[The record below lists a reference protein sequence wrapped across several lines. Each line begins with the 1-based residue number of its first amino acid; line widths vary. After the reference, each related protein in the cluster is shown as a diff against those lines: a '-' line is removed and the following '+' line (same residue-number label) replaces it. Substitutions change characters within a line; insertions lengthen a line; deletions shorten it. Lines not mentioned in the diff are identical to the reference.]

1 MMSLAQIIKHLRST
15 ITSYTNFINDKIL
28 EKYATTE
35 IVGYINGTEGGA
47 KSIRNIIKER
57 TFKNLPPKIGYF
69 NETTVKL
76 TCSSGTM
83 ICRLQETPVFL
94 GGYFSVVPA
103 KDILL
108 KPNSANYI
116 YFHRNS
122 NDYKAVDVEVTQSPR
137 NDVDGFNRI
146 YLAKVVTNANG
157 PVSQEYNP
165 IDNYHKKK

>member
-1 MMSLAQIIKHLRST
+1 MMSLAQTVKYLKNT
-15 ITSYTNFINDKIL
+15 VTNCTKLVNDKIL
-28 EKYATTE
+28 EKYATAE
-35 IVGYINGTEGGA
+35 IIGYINGTEGGA

-69 NETTVKL
+69 NETIVKL

-83 ICRLQETPVFL
+83 TCRLQETPVFL

-103 KDILL
+103 KDISL
-108 KPNSANYI
+108 KPNSTNYI

-122 NDYKAVDVEVTQSPR
+122 DDYKVVDVEVTQSPR

-157 PVSQEYNP
+157 PVSQEYNQ